1 MRSKK
6 SEKHEK
12 GEIASTI
19 VPVPKNNS
27 KPLIFRVLF
36 RAFVKSNRATNG
48 RSRRTI
54 RYWLHSHIKRLKY
67 DKSTDMK
74 AEECL
79 FFLFRECLAIQQ
91 AKGKCVGF
99 LCVCYWAL
107 LQQFRALPHMF
118 FCASV
123 YNFCATAK
131 NTCATAKYTCATA
144 QSVCGTAR

>member
-48 RSRRTI
+48 RSRGTI
-54 RYWLHSHIKRLKY
+54 
-67 DKSTDMK
+67 
-74 AEECL
+74 
-79 FFLFRECLAIQQ
+79 
-91 AKGKCVGF
+91 
-99 LCVCYWAL
+99 
-107 LQQFRALPHMF
+107 
-118 FCASV
+118 
-123 YNFCATAK
+123 
-131 NTCATAKYTCATA
+131 
-144 QSVCGTAR
+144 